1 MKCHSLVLS
10 GLFAAAVLIPGSESF
25 LPVSLSR
32 HKTNISGNSN
42 SDIISSTSLNNSASN
57 NDNMVSAYE
66 QEAKKICPLI
76 PPPKDVH
83 TTFEAAMG
91 WFWGPQRDFDGEEG
105 IVDSV
110 VGYSGSTSRD
120 TDSPA
125 EENPTY
131 RKIQDYAESIRLTFN
146 KDKLTYE
153 ELLEMFFGLHTPS
166 DPRWA
171 GTQYRSAIFVYTEDQ
186 KYLAEQACKARGALG
201 KYISVEEA
209 SDFYRGEEYHQKY
222 VEKQTAGR
230 Y

>member
-91 WFWGPQRDFDGEEG
+91 
-105 IVDSV
+105 
-110 VGYSGSTSRD
+110 
-120 TDSPA
+120 
-125 EENPTY
+125 
-131 RKIQDYAESIRLTFN
+131 
-146 KDKLTYE
+146 
-153 ELLEMFFGLHTPS
+153 
-166 DPRWA
+166 
-171 GTQYRSAIFVYTEDQ
+171 
-186 KYLAEQACKARGALG
+186 
-201 KYISVEEA
+201 
-209 SDFYRGEEYHQKY
+209 
-222 VEKQTAGR
+222 
-230 Y
+230 